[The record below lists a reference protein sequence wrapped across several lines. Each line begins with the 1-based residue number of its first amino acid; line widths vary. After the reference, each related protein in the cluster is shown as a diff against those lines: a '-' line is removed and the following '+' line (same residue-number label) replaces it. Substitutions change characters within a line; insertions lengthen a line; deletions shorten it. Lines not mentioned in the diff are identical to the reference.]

1 MDCLKKDIIDAM
13 AFFSKEKRI
22 FQNEAQ
28 FQQELALFLNNLK
41 GENGCQKYKVSLEV
55 LAVDAVD
62 DKSLCE
68 PQGESFSKYYIDLV
82 VEDLERKCLYPIELK
97 YKTPQKIILYYDGED
112 EQKPIGVTFSQ
123 GAPNVGSYMY
133 WKDVERL
140 ERLLRKENNLHICYS
155 DKRIAKGYALF
166 LTNYSSYLRPYR
178 TNQSSLY
185 EEFFPYKKNVVE
197 GELCAQ
203 IYIDD
208 KGNRCK
214 KSARFGTERVSNS
227 MYEKCKERWREQ
239 GFYNDLLRPIQL
251 IGKYNCEWTSY
262 PLNDVWYSTNGN
274 TLKELDDRGPC
285 FNYLLQEI
293 VGSDG

>member
-1 MDCLKKDIIDAM
+1 MDCLKEDIVDAM
-13 AFFSKEKRI
+13 NSFSKEKRI

-28 FQQELALFLNNLK
+28 FQQKLALFLNNLK

-55 LAVDAVD
+55 LAVDAID

-68 PQGESFSKYYIDLV
+68 PQGESFNKYYIDLV

-97 YKTPQKIILYYDGED
+97 YKTPQKIISYYDGED
-112 EQKPIGVTFSQ
+112 ERKLIGVTFSQ

-140 ERLLRKENNLHICYS
+140 ERLLRKEDNLHICYS
-155 DKRIAKGYALF
+155 DKEIAKGYALF

-185 EEFFPYKKNVVE
+185 EEFFPYEKKVVE
-197 GELCAQ
+197 RELCAKV
-203 IYIDD
+203 YIDEN
-208 KGNRCK
+208 GNRCK
-214 KSARFGTERVSNS
+214 GRRKSKAEVSS
-227 MYEKCKERWREQ
+227 PVYKKCIEEWEKL
-239 GFYNDLLRPIQL
+239 GFNNVLLEPIQ
-251 IGKYNCEWTSY
+251 IAGKYDCNWVSY
-262 PLNDVWYSTNGN
+262 PLCDVWYSTNGKIEKLN
-274 TLKELDDRGPC
+274 DKGPC

-293 VGSDG
+293 VRV